1 MTSAASHIFVLKMA
15 KKTELTLQESSRPSI
30 GRSSLNRVGLTI
42 NAPLP
47 VYPLNGHLRPVQLA
61 RFVPNSEV
69 VASFD
74 HLVSAAGCCAASA
87 AKIESSSSGDF
98 NGNGSTVIPI
108 ALAADPRWA
117 RKGGL
122 VGFNGLNNVAM
133 VFAFGRTSCWISS
146 IAVQEAAKVGGL

>member
-1 MTSAASHIFVLKMA
+1 MTSFAGRIVSWSLRRETASRDR
-15 KKTELTLQESSRPSI
+15 ELHPAFPK
-30 GRSSLNRVGLTI
+30 
-42 NAPLP
+42 NAPWRLVRARSVDP
-47 VYPLNGHLRPVQLA
+47 STTDTWRRLRHV